1 MAGLSPK
8 LPLSRDSRDGF
19 ALNKTYQD
27 TIQQNFKNLLLTAPG
42 ERVMIPEFGV
52 GLRNYLFENQDVST
66 YEEIEENI
74 RKQVLVYMPF
84 VTIGEIKFL
93 QNEISGPAQGRP
105 SDYKVLNNN
114 ISYDPELAP
123 HRLNISISY
132 YIEALAIYDLLEVSV
147 DLS

>member
-93 QNEISGPAQGRP
+93 QNEISGP
-105 SDYKVLNNN
+105 S
-114 ISYDPELAP
+114 
-123 HRLNISISY
+123 
-132 YIEALAIYDLLEVSV
+132 
-147 DLS
+147 